1 MTPHMVIPTHVAP
14 NYNYLAAENTFLRQ
28 NIEYKDAV
36 LCEQQTTIQ
45 KLQENVTQLSEANMD
60 LKIQLDKVIADA
72 ERWRIMKQII
82 RTQGNDQQAY
92 LVGKV
97 VDKDL
102 ERGRTARV
110 ERRGGR
116 SAGAT
121 PYPSS
126 SPNR

>member
-1 MTPHMVIPTHVAP
+1 MTPHMVIPTHIAP
-14 NYNYLAAENTFLRQ
+14 NYNYLSAENAFLRQ

-36 LCEQQTTIQ
+36 LIEQQSTIQ
-45 KLQENVTQLSEANMD
+45 KLQKDVTQLSEANMD
-60 LKIQLDKVIADA
+60 LKIQRDKAIADA
-72 ERWRIMKQII
+72 ERWKIMQQII

-92 LVGKV
+92 LVGKI

-121 PYPSS
+121 PHPSS